1 MKKTNKI
8 LTYLAA
14 TLAIFSVTN
23 YVGAINNEIELP
35 KIADNVVIE
44 KVKKTEEK
52 SLVSQASEKDVI
64 IKNNEEER
72 KEAQDKYKEQVEQE
86 RKERERKSAEERK
99 EKERKAA
106 EERKTKEE
114 TARKTQSGSSSM
126 VYTIDQ
132 FEFMGRI
139 SWGGK
144 VFTYY
149 SERVLPGGGLR
160 IPGRHTSGGYVR
172 DGDGYIVLASDY
184 YAKGTVISTPFGSP
198 GKVYDAF
205 GTGEPSYRFDVYTR

>member
-1 MKKTNKI
+1 MKKTKKI

-14 TLAIFSVTN
+14 GLTIFSVTN

-72 KEAQDKYKEQVEQE
+72 KEAQDKYKEQVEQK
-86 RKERERKSAEERK
+86 RKEE
-99 EKERKAA
+99 ERKAA

-114 TARKTQSGSSSM
+114 TARKTQSGSSPM

-139 SWGGK
+139 SWDGK

-184 YAKGTVISTPFGSP
+184 YAKGTVVSTPFGSP

-205 GTGEPSYRFDVYTR
+205 GAGEPSYRFDVYTR